1 MDKLKLGKKGEEL
14 AVKFLQKQGL
24 KILARNYKTPQGEL
38 DIIAKNP
45 KEIIFIEV
53 KTRTSQEFG
62 KPAEAVNYRKQ
73 EKLKLLA
80 QEYLCTNK
88 LENSN
93 LRFDVLAI
101 VIRPQ
106 GKPKIEW
113 LQGAI

>member
-1 MDKLKLGKKGEEL
+1 
-14 AVKFLQKQGL
+14 
-24 KILARNYKTPQGEL
+24 
-38 DIIAKNP
+38 
-45 KEIIFIEV
+45 
-53 KTRTSQEFG
+53 
-62 KPAEAVNYRKQ
+62 VNYRKQ

-106 GKPKIEW
+106 GKPEIEW